1 MIRMFRNSFKDFKTL
16 YKKYV
21 LFEIIH
27 TIITSFLFVPII
39 SFIVGR
45 LLIKIGSRSLI
56 NGDVFKTAISYEGII
71 GLIFIATLFI
81 VFIFIEYGVLI
92 VISQKKYFNKD
103 ISILN
108 SFITTLKK
116 IPRMLSLGV
125 LPITILLILL
135 IPFIELPITNI
146 LAKDLDVPLYIRRTV
161 INSKIDLAIYIIVL
175 ISLIYTFLRLI
186 FTFHSIIIENK
197 NTFSSM
203 KRSLKL
209 TDSGQVKIFLK
220 LIFFNAIIFS
230 SGFLFVS
237 LFTFLANKLN
247 VLIDNNYLEELFI
260 TFSSYIT
267 YIFLS
272 LLVPT
277 NVIFLTR
284 LYYYR
289 RINLSE
295 EIEDSLITHE
305 NIKFKKIENKL
316 YKLIYNRR
324 YILIALLTISIIV
337 TFSINYFFN
346 KDTIYFGRDIL
357 VAAHRSNTVSTPENS
372 ISAIRDALNKEINF
386 IEIDV
391 QLTKDEE
398 VVLYHDISLRRL
410 AGLSESVS
418 QLTYEDL
425 SKIDIGAGYSNEYEG
440 EKIPTLDKVLKEVKG
455 KMNLIVELKS
465 YGSKEELVEKTLE
478 VIEENDMIENV
489 YIQSFDNR
497 LLKMVREKNKNIKIG
512 QIMYIAA
519 GDLSY
524 LDVDFYTIEQNML
537 SNKIISHA
545 RSKNRQI
552 WVYTVNSKKDI
563 KEALKYDIDGLITDY
578 PLTVKEIIEF
588 SF

>member
-1 MIRMFRNSFKDFKTL
+1 MIRMFRNSFKDFKNV

-39 SFIVGR
+39 SYVVGR

-56 NGDVFKTAISYEGII
+56 NSDVFKTALSYEGII
-71 GLIFIATLFI
+71 GLIFISILF
-81 VFIFIEYGVLI
+81 VTFIFIEYGVLI
-92 VISQKKYFNKD
+92 IISQKKYFNKD

-108 SFITTLKK
+108 SFVTTLKK

-125 LPITILLILL
+125 LPLTILFILL
-135 IPFIELPITNI
+135 IPFIELPISNI
-146 LAKDLDVPLYIRRTV
+146 IAKDLDLPLYVRRQV
-161 INSKIDLAIYIIVL
+161 IDSKVDLAIYITVL
-175 ISLIYTFLRLI
+175 ISLIYIFLRLI
-186 FTFHSIIIENK
+186 FTFHAIIIENK
-197 NTFSSM
+197 TSFKSM

-209 TDSGQVKIFLK
+209 TDNREVKIFLK
-220 LIFFNAIIFS
+220 LIFFNTLIFS
-230 SGFLFVS
+230 SGFLIVS

-247 VLIDNNYLEELFI
+247 IVIDNNYLEELFI

-272 LLVPT
+272 MLVPT

-284 LYYYR
+284 LYYSR
-289 RINLSE
+289 VESLDEN
-295 EIEDSLITHE
+295 IEDELIAHK

-316 YKLIYNRR
+316 SRIIYNRR
-324 YILIALLTISIIV
+324 YILIILLVISIII
-337 TFSINYFFN
+337 TFNINYFFN
-346 KDTIYFGRDIL
+346 KETIYFGRDIQI
-357 VAAHRSNTVSTPENS
+357 AAHRSNTVSTPENS
-372 ISAIRDALNKEINF
+372 LSAIRTALTKEINF
-386 IEIDV
+386 IEVDV
-391 QLTKDEE
+391 QLTKDKR

-418 QLTYEDL
+418 QLSYEDL
-425 SKIDIGAGYSNEYEG
+425 SKVDIGASYSNEYEG
-440 EKIPTLDKVLKEVKG
+440 EKIPTLDNVLKEVKG

-465 YGSKEELVEKTLE
+465 YGAKEELVEKT
-478 VIEENDMIENV
+478 VDIIEKNNMVENV

-497 LLKMVREKNKNIKIG
+497 LLKMVRKRNKNIKIG
-512 QIMYIAA
+512 QIMYIAV

-537 SNKIISHA
+537 SNKIIRHA
-545 RSKNRQI
+545 RNNNREI
-552 WVYTVNSKKDI
+552 WVYTVNSKEDI
-563 KEALKYDIDGLITDY
+563 KEALKYDIDGVITDY